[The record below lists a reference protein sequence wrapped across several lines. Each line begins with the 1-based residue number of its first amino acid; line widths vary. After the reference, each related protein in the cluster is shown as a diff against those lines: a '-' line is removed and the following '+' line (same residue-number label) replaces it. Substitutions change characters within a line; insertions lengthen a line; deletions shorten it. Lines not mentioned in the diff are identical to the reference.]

1 MKHEGREGREGH
13 EGLDELGSGLDELAR
28 TVVDAGLK
36 VHKALGPG
44 LLESVYEQ
52 CLAHELRA
60 RSLNVK
66 RQLALPVVY
75 DGLTLESG
83 YRLDILVENAVVLEV
98 KAVDALSRV
107 HEAQMLTYLRLS
119 GHRLGFLMNFNVVL
133 FKQGLRRFLG

>member
-1 MKHEGREGREGH
+1 VELVKHEEHEGREGLE
-13 EGLDELGSGLDELAR
+13 ELGSGLDELAR

-60 RSLNVK
+60 RDLDVK

-83 YRLDILVENAVVLEV
+83 YRLDILVENAVVLEI

-133 FKQGLRRFLG
+133 FKQGLRRFLL

>member
-1 MKHEGREGREGH
+1 MRHEGH
-13 EGLDELGSGLDELAR
+13 EGHKGLEELGSGLDELAR
-28 TVVDAGLK
+28 TIVDAGLK
-36 VHKALGPG
+36 VHRTLGPG

-52 CLAHELRA
+52 CLVHELRA
-60 RSLNVK
+60 RSLDVK

-75 DGLTLESG
+75 EGLRLESG
-83 YRLDILVENAVVLEV
+83 YRVDILVENAAVLEI

-133 FKQGLRRFLG
+133 FKQGLRRFLI